1 MKNILFVF
9 LAFSLFSCTDIK
21 KTEQISA
28 INKMF
33 TSLDSIETVLFNN
46 EIDTIAALNLAAM
59 GVELR
64 IKNNYY
70 SDTIDMELG
79 KKMDAYKLTRRS
91 LSPLGRSYSVIKK
104 GVKDERVVLSKLKD
118 DIEKGNGERK
128 KYSDYVKFEEDKTNQ
143 LRSLLNGYLVEKEK
157 TMKTFF
163 SLYEELNAFS
173 LELLEK
179 RKK

>member
-1 MKNILFVF
+1 
-9 LAFSLFSCTDIK
+9 
-21 KTEQISA
+21 
-28 INKMF
+28 
-33 TSLDSIETVLFNN
+33 
-46 EIDTIAALNLAAM
+46 
-59 GVELR
+59 
-64 IKNNYY
+64 
-70 SDTIDMELG
+70 MELG